1 MSVENF
7 KKFVKERPNLVR
19 YVNSKEKTWQ
29 DFYEMYELYGE
40 SSDVWNSYLNTS
52 SNNGTVTIKDLFGM
66 FKNIDV
72 SQVQESITSIQKG
85 IGYIENLVKSKEVE
99 NIPKRSSYEARPMY
113 RYFDD

>member
-1 MSVENF
+1 MSVESF

-40 SSDVWNSYLNTS
+40 SSDVWNSYLNIS

-99 NIPKRSSYEARPMY
+99 NIPKKSSYEARPMY